1 MLSYQFMQNAV
12 IAGILG
18 SILCGIVGTF
28 VVTKKLVFISG
39 GISHIAF
46 GGLGLAYLV
55 GIHLNIGAIGFA
67 VLTAIILHKVQKTR
81 SISSDSMIGI
91 LWAAGMA
98 LGVVFMYLR
107 QGYPP
112 NLMSYLFG
120 NILTVTHTDLYI
132 LAGFTFI
139 TVVLVATLFKEFVA
153 ISFDSEFARIRS
165 LPVDLLEFVLMILIA
180 ISIVMLIQI
189 VGVLLVIAMLV
200 IPPTIARSVSN
211 KFAPIIFL
219 SSLIGFLM
227 IIIGMIAAYFLDVP
241 TGPTIVLSGV
251 VLLLIVKVVGEK

>member
-1 MLSYQFMQNAV
+1 MQNAI

-46 GGLGLAYLV
+46 GGLGLAYLL
-55 GIHLNIGAIGFA
+55 GIHLNIGAVGFA
-67 VLTAIILHKVQKTR
+67 VLTAVLLHRVQKTR
-81 SISSDSMIGI
+81 NISSDSMIGI

-107 QGYPP
+107 RGYPP

-120 NILTVTHTDLYI
+120 NILAVTHTDLYI

-139 TVVLVATLFKEFVA
+139 VVIIVATVFKELMA

-189 VGVLLVIAMLV
+189 VGVLLVIALLV
-200 IPPTIARSVSN
+200 IPPTIARTISS
-211 KFAPIIFL
+211 KLAAIIYL

-227 IIIGMIAAYFLDVP
+227 IIIGMIASYFLNVP
-241 TGPTIVLSGV
+241 TGPTIVLSGIAI
-251 VLLLIVKVVGEK
+251 LLLIKAIK